1 MKLSFLLKKKNMW
14 RKQKIIIFK
23 ERVPEFYYC
32 RMAPKR
38 GKGRRDSEP
47 CSGDDS
53 DEYRKKRDRNNLA
66 VKRSRIKSKQKTQ
79 ETVNR
84 VTQLKNEN
92 SVLEEK
98 VKNLTKE
105 LGFLKELFLAH
116 ASSTTDASKF
126 EGVDL
131 QKLLSDDPNC
141 TGATDLN
148 KTT

>member
-1 MKLSFLLKKKNMW
+1 
-14 RKQKIIIFK
+14 
-23 ERVPEFYYC
+23 
-32 RMAPKR
+32 MAPKR
-38 GKGRRDSEP
+38 GKAKALPETE
-47 CSGDDS
+47 SGDDS

-84 VTQLKNEN
+84 VTQLKSEN

-116 ASSTTDASKF
+116 AGSASDASKF

-131 QKLLSDDPNC
+131 QKLLCDPSDVAGTSNS
-141 TGATDLN
+141 
-148 KTT
+148 